1 MTDAGDVE
9 GIDGGVISMDV
20 VADASTLKPKKL
32 QREIDTR
39 LKSVQATIQAK
50 LDTKR
55 LLADLDAV
63 EDLTSRI
70 DDIRLR
76 ATLDTERVRSDLE
89 RTLRESSGRELRVGV
104 TPDVDA
110 GRLRAEVEAA
120 ARDARAQ
127 VIVEVEARLE
137 QAHAQIAAMRREI
150 DDLRQNARR
159 NPITIPVR
167 DTSEARAA
175 LSILTSLAGV
185 ASKGAGLGLLAAAAA
200 AAGGGLLALAASAGQ
215 AIGLI
220 GVLPGIAA
228 AAGQGLGALLLGFS
242 GIGEAVSALG
252 AQQAAGGQAASAYA
266 AAQEAAADRIKQA
279 RRAVR
284 DAAEAEAA
292 SQDRIKEAQERVSEA
307 RRRVAEVAEES
318 AERLRDAA
326 RSVELAERRVAEAH
340 RDAQRAVEA
349 LTEARRAAQ
358 ERLEDLALAEKGA
371 ALDEEAA
378 EIAIKRAKERL
389 ERVLADSDSSDLDKQ
404 EADLAYRQA
413 VLRLEEVRER
423 NADLAEEKAEA
434 DAKGV
439 EGSDE
444 VQAALE
450 RIKDSQQA
458 ARDAEYALGEA
469 REQAAKAAVDA
480 AKAEQAA
487 RESVRDAEKEVIQA
501 RREARNAAERLA
513 DAQAELI
520 KAQKAA
526 KTAATQQSGA
536 TSAAATA
543 MGKLTK
549 EGRDFA
555 LFVVGKLKPAGEAI
569 RDAVQR
575 NMLPGI
581 QAGLAA
587 ALGLAKTVEKGMAK
601 TGSAIG
607 KVFREDFAA
616 LVSDPQTKL
625 DIAAIMDGNAKATGA
640 FGRAAVS
647 GFGGL
652 LKIVRVSMPYVTR
665 FADGVETLAQ
675 RFEDWTKRVS
685 AGGKDSELAGYF
697 DAAWQAA
704 SRLWRIIKGVG
715 GGLLGIIKLAAPSG
729 GTLLEDLAVAA
740 EEFAAWVNQPEVQ
753 AQFTQFFENLVP
765 LLQKAG
771 TLLVSVVKFVGA
783 LVASIVNSGVL
794 NWFVDVLQAI
804 VTKLTEWADTPVI
817 GEILKWTLLIGGL
830 ALAVATL
837 VGKLSFLQK
846 GLGFLLKPLLATG
859 KAIVKLTGA
868 AKSFGSGGTG
878 DDGGGSDDSGGKKRS
893 TGSSSR
899 TSGSARQ
906 GGGSDH
912 GGGCGCGC
920 GDDGSDKASK
930 KTKKSAKSSSTGAD
944 VDLPDRDGKT
954 STAGKHRK
962 TTTAASSGAKVAAGA
977 GKVADSS
984 GIIGKVAS
992 AAKTGATALGQYT
1005 VALAKAGGTALM
1017 TGVSKASTVLSTVGG
1032 AAVQG
1037 AAKLGSLALSY
1048 GRVALQAG
1056 LAQGKQLLMA
1066 AATGVVKVATV
1077 AWTAVQWLLNV
1088 ALNAN
1093 PIGLIVLAIA
1103 ALVAGVIWAYNNVDW
1118 FRNAVDTA
1126 WKAISTAVQWAWNN
1140 VLKPAWDAIWG
1151 FLKNTLGP
1159 VFTWLWNS
1167 VIKPA
1172 WDGITK
1178 AVQTAWTTYI
1188 QPALQA
1194 LRNFLVNDLGP
1205 KFMWFHNTIVK
1216 PAFDAIGSAISFA
1229 WNKVIKP
1236 VLSFLWDF
1244 ITKTLPDGFSKGI
1257 AAVEKIWKGLQDI
1270 AKAPVRFV
1278 INTVYNEGIVPMWNW
1293 LAEKVGLGTL
1303 PKIRLNFARGGVV
1316 PGGSYGVM
1324 PGYAP
1329 GRDTMLAAV
1338 SPGEAWLRPEAARW
1352 LGADW
1357 VSWVNDAARRGRLPR
1372 FENGGQVNKSEGN
1385 SWTDWLKQGAA
1396 AVARK
1401 VLDPL
1406 KAAAAKAIGTGNG
1419 FNQIIGRIPATVI
1432 DSIISWL
1439 GLNRAAP
1446 PADQKK
1452 AAGGMVAGGTIAAV
1466 SPGEAWLR
1474 PEAASWLG
1482 EGWINAVN
1490 AAARRGS
1497 LTRFATGGVV
1507 GGSRAGTA
1515 SGASSL
1521 YASARRVA
1529 RPKPAREGGAGQK
1542 PPIVMNI
1549 YPQRGQSE
1557 QEIATIAARKVGARI
1572 R

>member
-1 MTDAGDVE
+1 MADAGDVE
-9 GIDGGVISMDV
+9 GIDGGVISMGV
-20 VADASTLKPKKL
+20 VADTSTLKPKKL
-32 QREIDTR
+32 QQEIDTR
-39 LKSVQATIQAK
+39 LKAVQANVLAK

-55 LLADLDAV
+55 LLADIEAA

-89 RTLRESSGRELRVGV
+89 RTLRESSGREIRLGV

-110 GRLRAEVEAA
+110 SRMRAEVEAA
-120 ARDARAQ
+120 ARDAKAR
-127 VIVEVEARLE
+127 VTVEVEARLE
-137 QAHAQIAAMRREI
+137 QAHAQIAALRKQI
-150 DDLRQNARR
+150 DDLRQNTRR

-167 DTSEARAA
+167 DSSEARAA
-175 LSILTSLAGV
+175 LSIITSLAGV
-185 ASKGAGLGLLAAAAA
+185 AAKGAGLGLLAAAAA

-220 GVLPGIAA
+220 GVFPGIAA
-228 AAGQGLGALLLGFS
+228 AAGQGLGALMLGFS
-242 GIGEAVSALG
+242 GIGEAVTALG
-252 AQQAAGGQAASAYA
+252 AKQAAGGQTASAYA
-266 AAQEAAADRIKQA
+266 AAQEAAAERIKNA

-292 SQDRIKEAQERVSEA
+292 SQDRIKQAQDRVSEA
-307 RRRVAEVAEES
+307 RQRVAAIAEES

-340 RDAQRAVEA
+340 RESQRAVEA

-358 ERLEDLALAEKGA
+358 ERLEDLALATKGA
-371 ALDEEAA
+371 ALDEEGA

-389 ERVLADSDSSDLDKQ
+389 EKVLADGDSSDLDKQ

-413 VLRLEEVRER
+413 IQRLEEVRER

-450 RIKDSQQA
+450 RIKDTQRA
-458 ARDAEYALGEA
+458 AADAEYALGEA
-469 REQAAKAAVDA
+469 REQAARAAVDA

-487 RESVRDAEKEVIQA
+487 RESVREAEKDVIQA
-501 RREARNAAERLA
+501 RREARNAAERLT

-526 KTAATQQSGA
+526 RDSTKQQGAT

-555 LFVVGKLKPAGEAI
+555 LFVVNQLKPAGEGI

-581 QAGLAA
+581 QAGLKA
-587 ALGLAKTVEKGMAK
+587 ALGLAETVEKGMAK
-601 TGSAIG
+601 TGAAIG
-607 KVFREDFAA
+607 RVFREDFAA

-625 DIAAIMDGNAKATGA
+625 DIAAIMDGNAKATGS

-652 LKIVRVSMPYVTR
+652 LKIVRVSTPYVVR
-665 FADGVETLAQ
+665 FADGVDKLAE
-675 RFEDWTKRVS
+675 RFEKWTKRVS

-697 DAAWQAA
+697 DAAWEAA
-704 SRLWRIIKGVG
+704 SRLWRIVKGVG

-740 EEFAAWVNQPEVQ
+740 EQFQTWINKPETQARFAEFFA
-753 AQFTQFFENLVP
+753 NLVP
-765 LLQKAG
+765 LLRQAG

-783 LVASIVNSGVL
+783 LVEKIVNSGTL
-794 NWFVDVLQAI
+794 NWFVGVLQAI

-868 AKSFGSGGTG
+868 SKSFGGGSSNSDDG
-878 DDGGGSDDSGGKKRS
+878 DDGDGKRRTRGGSS
-893 TGSSSR
+893 
-899 TSGSARQ
+899 RQ

-920 GDDGSDKASK
+920 DGGSDKTSK
-930 KTKKSAKSSSTGAD
+930 KTTKKTKSTRGGTGGD
-944 VDLPDRDGKT
+944 VDVDVPDRDGRT
-954 STAGKHRK
+954 SSVGKHRK
-962 TTTAASSGAKVAAGA
+962 TSTKSSTGKKVAQGV

-984 GIIGKVAS
+984 GVIGKVAS
-992 AAKTGATALGQYT
+992 AAKTGVTALGQYT
-1005 VALAKAGGTALM
+1005 VALAKAGSGALM

-1037 AAKLGSLALSY
+1037 AVKLGSLAVSY

-1066 AATGVVKVATV
+1066 AATGVIKVATV

-1126 WKAISTAVQWAWNN
+1126 WKAISTAIQWAWNN
-1140 VLKPAWDAIWG
+1140 VIKPAWDAIWG

-1159 VFTWLWNS
+1159 VFTWLWNT

-1172 WDGITK
+1172 WDNITK
-1178 AVQTAWTTYI
+1178 AVQTAWITYI

-1194 LRNFLVNDLGP
+1194 LRNFIVNDLGP

-1216 PAFDAIGSAISFA
+1216 PAMDAIGSAISFA

-1236 VLSFLWDF
+1236 ALSFLWDF
-1244 ITKTLPDGFSKGI
+1244 ITKTLPDGFTRGI
-1257 AAVEKIWKGLQDI
+1257 AAVKKIWDGLQEI

-1293 LAEKVGLGTL
+1293 LAEKVGLGAL
-1303 PKIRLNFARGGVV
+1303 PKIRLGFARGGIV
-1316 PGGSYGVM
+1316 PGGSYGVL

-1329 GRDTMLAAV
+1329 GRDSMLAAV
-1338 SPGEAWLRPEAARW
+1338 SPGEAWLRPEATRW

-1357 VSWVNDAARRGRLPR
+1357 VSWVNEAARRGQLPR
-1372 FENGGQVNKSEGN
+1372 FANGGQVGKGEGD
-1385 SWTDWLKQGAA
+1385 SWTDWLKKGAA
-1396 AVARK
+1396 AVAHK

-1406 KAAAAKAIGTGNG
+1406 KTTAAKAIGNGNG
-1419 FNQIIGRIPATVI
+1419 FNRLIGRIPATVI

-1452 AAGGMVAGGTIAAV
+1452 ASGGLVAGGTIAAV

-1482 EGWINAVN
+1482 EGWINGVN
-1490 AAARRGS
+1490 SAARRGS
-1497 LTRFATGGVV
+1497 LARFAAGGVV
-1507 GGSRAGTA
+1507 DGTRVGTS
-1515 SGASSL
+1515 SGAGSL
-1521 YASARRVA
+1521 YASARRAA
-1529 RPKPAREGGAGQK
+1529 RPQPAREGAVAQK
-1542 PPIVMNI
+1542 PPITINV

-1557 QEIATIAARKVGARI
+1557 QEIATIAARKVGSYI